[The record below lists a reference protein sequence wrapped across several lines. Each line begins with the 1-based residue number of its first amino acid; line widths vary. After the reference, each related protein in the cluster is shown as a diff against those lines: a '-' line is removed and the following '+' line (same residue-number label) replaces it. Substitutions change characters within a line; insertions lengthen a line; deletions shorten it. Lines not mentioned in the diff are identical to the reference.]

1 MAELTV
7 DLVTNLF
14 KQEGYEVIPG
24 CQTRHLPISGGDVGG
39 SQGYGSFVFE
49 KTKELMQLGLPQQ
62 SAEKLVRLY
71 GSSIDSV
78 IQYFHSFN
86 EEIGLP
92 VEIYASIQYAIDH
105 EMVVRPIDYF
115 IRRTG
120 ALLFDIQWVLEWKE
134 KIISFMAEK
143 LNWSEETKLN
153 YTKELDIHLDS
164 VKPNH

>member
-1 MAELTV
+1 
-7 DLVTNLF
+7 
-14 KQEGYEVIPG
+14 
-24 CQTRHLPISGGDVGG
+24 
-39 SQGYGSFVFE
+39 
-49 KTKELMQLGLPQQ
+49 MQLGLPQL